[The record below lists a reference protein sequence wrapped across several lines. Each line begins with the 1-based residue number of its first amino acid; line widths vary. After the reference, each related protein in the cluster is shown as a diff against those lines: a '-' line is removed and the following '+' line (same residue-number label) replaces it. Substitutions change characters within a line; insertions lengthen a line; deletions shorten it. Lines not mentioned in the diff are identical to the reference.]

1 MSKPISKRTLRRAA
15 EREAQKAAQKLNA
28 LTALLPRRDQEQ
40 QVTTQTPE
48 PQPQAQPKPD
58 PTIPTPAEKARM
70 EAVYARCQA
79 HWDAQKQ
86 SRTSAAQIA
95 ANQANAQHSTGP
107 TSPEGKATVSQNRR
121 SHGLTGKFT
130 LLPWEDRA
138 DHNALIDSV
147 YSEYKPESET
157 EYRLADSLIQHYWLM
172 QRALHLQEQILLE
185 PAHAVDV
192 DNKRLALFMRYQ
204 ATHERSYY
212 KAQRELQNLQKQK
225 RKEQIGFESQKR
237 QQESLEA
244 KTRLANARALTLEVD
259 ASCRQVMEAPIP
271 GTHNI
276 PFELIT
282 KACSE
287 AISTLVFKQRMEDK
301 HQTAA

>member
-1 MSKPISKRTLRRAA
+1 MSKRSLRRAA
-15 EREAQKAAQKLNA
+15 ERQAQKAAHKQNQTAQPVAAEPLASVLPDEVDEAEEDNED
-28 LTALLPRRDQEQ
+28 LTL
-40 QVTTQTPE
+40 TPE
-48 PQPQAQPKPD
+48 LLATAAIDQFEKQAK
-58 PTIPTPAEKARM
+58 AENPSATNT
-70 EAVYARCQA
+70 Q
-79 HWDAQKQ
+79 
-86 SRTSAAQIA
+86 TSAAQIA
-95 ANQANAQHSTGP
+95 ANRANAQHSTGP

-147 YSEYKPESET
+147 YSEYKPDSET

-237 QQESLEA
+237 QAESLEA

-271 GTHNI
+271 GTHKI

-301 HQTAA
+301 HQAAA

>member
-1 MSKPISKRTLRRAA
+1 MSKRALRRAA
-15 EREAQKAAQKLNA
+15 EREAQKAANKQN
-28 LTALLPRRDQEQ
+28 LTAQPSAAESFTAFLPE
-40 QVTTQTPE
+40 E
-48 PQPQAQPKPD
+48 PV
-58 PTIPTPAEKARM
+58 AEKQEENHEDPPRNT
-70 EAVYARCQA
+70 
-79 HWDAQKQ
+79 H
-86 SRTSAAQIA
+86 TSAAQIA

-225 RKEQIGFESQKR
+225 KKEQIGFESQQR

-301 HQTAA
+301 HQTAAE